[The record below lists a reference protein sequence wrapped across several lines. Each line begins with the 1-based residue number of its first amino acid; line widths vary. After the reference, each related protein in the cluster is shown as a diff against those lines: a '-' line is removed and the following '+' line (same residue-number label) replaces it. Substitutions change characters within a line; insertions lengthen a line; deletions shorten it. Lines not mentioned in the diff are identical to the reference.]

1 LERGAGERRRDI
13 QGLRAI
19 AVVGVL
25 AYHTSA
31 RALPSG
37 GFVGVDVF
45 FVVSGYLITRILMRD
60 EGGPAL
66 ADFYLRRARRLLPA
80 LTAMIVFAVAA
91 GALLLPPE
99 PFRELA
105 TTALAALASLSNV
118 AFLLLTGYFTGAG
131 DDRPLLNT
139 WSLAVEAQFYLFF
152 PLLLQVLRRFG
163 RRAIGPNLC
172 ICALFS
178 LALSAWASVTHP
190 TAAFYLAPSRAF
202 ELLIGALLAI
212 APLPTRLTSRRRRDL
227 LSLLGLA
234 LIAVSMFAIDQTT
247 VFPGLG
253 ALAPCIG
260 AALVIGAGSRSA
272 SLGGRLISFAPVVLL
287 GDISYSLY
295 LWHWPL
301 LALARVWNVW
311 PLDAVAATAIAC
323 ASIPIAYASWRWIE
337 TPFIEQRIRLR
348 ARDAAGAVTLVGAL
362 CAAIIMLDGA
372 PGRFGPR
379 SRAFFAAS
387 SDHHP
392 ARERCLGGEGATI
405 SYDRSCVFGA
415 PGTAPAIAVW
425 SDSHGSELAYALGER
440 LAERKRA
447 LLQVTSASCP
457 PVIAYT
463 TRGLWDC
470 VDHNDETLRRL
481 SADSRIEIVLILV
494 NYIHYAQAPRAAFER
509 GFETALQRLRAAGK
523 TVVVFEP
530 IPTFA
535 FDPPETLGALVA
547 RGKNPLELA
556 LPIATYRREHG
567 PFLELVARTAARAG
581 ATVFPT
587 STILCT
593 PTVCPT
599 YDEAEGVLYFNGA
612 HLSMSGARRLARA
625 LLLPEARAP
634 GDLSRR

>member
-1 LERGAGERRRDI
+1 VGSGEGGTGEHRRDI
-13 QGLRAI
+13 QGLRAF
-19 AVVGVL
+19 AVIGVV
-25 AYHTSA
+25 AYHASA
-31 RALPSG
+31 RGFPTG

-45 FVVSGYLITRILMRD
+45 FVVSGYLITRILTRD
-60 EGGPAL
+60 AGGPAL

-80 LTAMIVFAVAA
+80 LSAVVMFTLTA
-91 GALLLPPE
+91 GALLLPPD
-99 PFRELA
+99 PYRELA
-105 TTALAALASLSNV
+105 TTALAALTFVANV
-118 AFLLLTGYFTGAG
+118 AFLLLTGYFTGVG

-139 WSLAVEAQFYLFF
+139 WSLAVEEQFYLFF
-152 PLLLQVLRRFG
+152 PLLLHVLRMLG
-163 RRAIGPNLC
+163 RRAIGRGVWA
-172 ICALFS
+172 CALFS

-202 ELLIGALLAI
+202 ELLIGALLAFT
-212 APLPTRLTSRRRRDL
+212 PLPARLASGTRDL
-227 LSLLGLA
+227 LSLLGLV
-234 LIAVSMFAIDQTT
+234 LIAVSMLAIDKTT

-253 ALAPCIG
+253 AIAPCIG
-260 AALVIGAGSRSA
+260 AALVIGAGAQSA
-272 SLGGRLISFAPVVLL
+272 SLGGRLISFAPFVFL

-311 PLDAVAATAIAC
+311 PLDAATATAIAG

-337 TPFIEQRIRLR
+337 TPFVEQRIRLR
-348 ARDAAGAVTLVGAL
+348 DAAGAAALVGAL
-362 CAAIIMLDGA
+362 CAAIILLDGA

-387 SDHHP
+387 SDYNP
-392 ARERCLGGEGATI
+392 SRERCLGGEGATI
-405 SYDRSCVFGA
+405 PYDRSCVLGA
-415 PGTAPAIAVW
+415 PGAAPSIAVW

-440 LAERKRA
+440 LMERGRA

-457 PVIAYT
+457 PVIGYT
-463 TRGLWDC
+463 TRGLSDC
-470 VDHNDETLRRL
+470 IDHNDEALRRL
-481 SADSRIEIVLILV
+481 SADPRIEIVLVLV
-494 NYIHYAQAPRAAFER
+494 NHIHYAQAPRAAFER
-509 GFETALQRLRAAGK
+509 GFEAALQKLRAAGK
-523 TVVVFEP
+523 KVVVFEP

-547 RGKNPLELA
+547 HGKNPLELA
-556 LPIATYRREHG
+556 LPIADYRREHA
-567 PFLELVARTAARAG
+567 PFLELVARTAAHTG

-587 STILCT
+587 SAILCT
-593 PTVCPT
+593 QTACPT

-625 LLLPEARAP
+625 LPLSDASAP